1 MMLSWLSNATDWVT
15 SAFDQVE
22 DLLSSSPG
30 DDISADSSIQQEVLQ
45 HNRTGGIVSAVL
57 RALSVSPLEAFNH
70 AKAVVEH
77 KLVSLHSLALD
88 VGQAAVEVSQSA
100 TKQVLAGN
108 FSHAVELIREHSEA
122 VIDWFGFSEFQLK
135 LIREFSLILLG
146 NLVLLLLAW
155 RIYGSRISSRFL
167 RSKGGRRVIEELRES
182 VSELEL
188 PEDYSFKYK

>member
-1 MMLSWLSNATDWVT
+1 MYPTQNK
-15 SAFDQVE
+15 
-22 DLLSSSPG
+22 
-30 DDISADSSIQQEVLQ
+30 
-45 HNRTGGIVSAVL
+45 
-57 RALSVSPLEAFNH
+57 FNIF
-70 AKAVVEH
+70 
-77 KLVSLHSLALD
+77 
-88 VGQAAVEVSQSA
+88 
-100 TKQVLAGN
+100 QVLAGN

-122 VIDWFGFSEFQLK
+122 VIDWFQFSEFQLK

>member
-1 MMLSWLSNATDWVT
+1 MMVSAWLSNATEWLT

-22 DLLSSSPG
+22 ELLSAPASGEEANHLTAAGEQPY
-30 DDISADSSIQQEVLQ
+30 
-45 HNRTGGIVSAVL
+45 NRTGLISIIL
-57 RALSVSPLEAFNH
+57 RLLSVSPLEAFNH
-70 AKAVVEH
+70 AKGVVEQ
-77 KLVSLHSLALD
+77 KLVSLHNLALD
-88 VGQAAVEVSQSA
+88 VGQAAAEVSQSA

-122 VIDWFGFSEFQLK
+122 VIDWFQFSEFQLK